1 MSPVRPLTFP
11 PLLLPLMAGDL
22 ETAWGPGPGEW
33 GELKLVG
40 EGKNQ
45 DFGVELNEI
54 SGLICSSC
62 ARQTQAPLT
71 RSADSHLKVWMFT
84 MVGCL
89 RH

>member
-1 MSPVRPLTFP
+1 
-11 PLLLPLMAGDL
+11 MAGDL
-22 ETAWGPGPGEW
+22 EAAWSPGPGEW

-62 ARQTQAPLT
+62 ARQTQAPSPWT
-71 RSADSHLKVWMFT
+71 ADSHLKVWMFT
-84 MVGCL
+84 TVGCL